1 MWSYLAKQAH
11 RIYMLNFDEALL
23 IGCLFWPLWGA
34 CVAGF
39 GGHWLGRRFASY
51 FTVVCLLFAFLT
63 AVYSLFIVGF
73 AHQRV
78 VIHLLTCFKL
88 PVLAGLWS
96 FSALPQGL
104 PGLVYQANWALLF
117 DSLTIVMLLV
127 ITSVSGLVHLY
138 ATSYMSADPHLARFF
153 ACLSLFTF
161 FMLMLVTAENYFQ
174 LFVGWEGVGLCSY
187 LLITFWYTRL
197 QANKSALQAVVVNK
211 VGDLAL
217 VLALLLIF
225 LVFHQTSFSYLFQTE
240 VLTLL
245 NLHFYVV
252 TWSCSLGE
260 MVGFLF
266 FIGAVAK
273 SAQIGLHTWLL
284 SAMEGPTPVSALLHA
299 ATMVTAGIFL
309 MIRSFPILE
318 YAPVTLNCMILL
330 GALTA
335 FFAAT
340 CGLVQHDIKKIIAFS
355 TCSQLGY
362 MFYACGLGNFSASLY
377 HLTNHAFFKAL
388 LFLCAGAV
396 IHLLQG
402 EQDLRRM
409 GGLVTIM
416 PITYTAMLI
425 ASLSLL
431 GFPFLSGFYSKDILI
446 ELAWA
451 HYTIPGTFAFW
462 LATMAAF
469 LTAFYSTRLLYYVFL
484 AAPNGYKV
492 MYKNAQEA
500 DEIML
505 SAFRPLIVASIFS
518 GFYLKTIFISFGA
531 PFFLSAGLNTVAG
544 FHVLMDSE
552 FLPFFIKLIP
562 VIFSFAGLVAALGCY
577 HYQPAFLALVKL
589 QTTPGP
595 FQNLQEFLV
604 KKWFF
609 DILYNHYV
617 GRPVFATG
625 YQLYIL
631 GDQGLLE
638 LVGPQGIFQQLSALV
653 APSGQVNATVYYNL
667 ALMAISLFIFVGG
680 VCL

>member
-1 MWSYLAKQAH
+1 MSFKSV
-11 RIYMLNFDEALL
+11 L
-23 IGCLFWPLWGA
+23 IGTLFWPLWSA
-34 CVAGF
+34 TVCGF
-39 GGHWLGRRFASY
+39 FGNYLGSYWAANFGVFA
-51 FTVVCLLFAFLT
+51 LLMSFLISCY
-63 AVYSLFIVGF
+63 AVLNLGFDSAQTIISLF
-73 AHQRV
+73 
-78 VIHLLTCFKL
+78 TCFSL
-88 PVLAGLWS
+88 PFPTLDT
-96 FSALPQGL
+96 
-104 PGLVYQANWALLF
+104 VYTVRWALLF
-117 DSLTIVMLLV
+117 DSLTVIMLFV
-127 ITSVSGLVHLY
+127 VTSVSGLVHLY
-138 ATSYMSADPHLARFF
+138 ATSYMSEDPHKSRFF
-153 ACLSLFTF
+153 SCLSLFTF

-217 VLALLLIF
+217 VLALLL
-225 LVFHQTSFSYLFQTE
+225 LVVTFNQTSFMYLFSPAALSQ
-240 VLTLL
+240 LTLE
-245 NLHFYVV
+245 FYMGN
-252 TWSCSLGE
+252 WSFSLGE
-260 MVGFLF
+260 VIGFLF

-309 MIRSFPILE
+309 MIRSHPIIA
-318 YAPVTLNCMILL
+318 YAPTTSTLMVLT

-362 MFYACGLGNFSASLY
+362 MFYACGLSNYVASLY

-396 IHLLQG
+396 IHTLQG

-409 GGLVTIM
+409 GGLVKVM
-416 PITYTAMLI
+416 PVTYISMLI

-446 ELAWA
+446 ELAWS
-451 HYTIPGTFAFW
+451 HYTIPATFAFW

-484 AAPNGYKV
+484 ANPNGYKV
-492 MYKNAQEA
+492 IYKTVHEA
-500 DEIML
+500 DEVML
-505 SAFRPLIVASIFS
+505 TAFRPLIIGSIFS
-518 GFYLKTIFISFGA
+518 GYMIKNVFISFGA
-531 PFFLSAGLNTVAG
+531 TFFATAGALNNIEG
-544 FHVLMDSE
+544 LHILMDAE

-562 VIFSFAGLVAALGCY
+562 VFFSFAGLFGAL
-577 HYQPAFLALVKL
+577 FLYSQK
-589 QTTPGP
+589 
-595 FQNLQEFLV
+595 NLLNQLTQMQMYSWLIKEIHFFFI
-604 KKWFF
+604 KKWMF
-609 DILYNHYV
+609 DILYNRYI
-617 GRPVFATG
+617 ATDIYKAG
-625 YQLYIL
+625 SKLYQL

-638 LVGPQGIFQQLSALV
+638 LIGPQGIFNALSKAPTTPNMPAPLQYNVALTTI
-653 APSGQVNATVYYNL
+653 SI
-667 ALMAISLFIFVGG
+667 LMFLFFSFF
-680 VCL
+680 

>member
-1 MWSYLAKQAH
+1 
-11 RIYMLNFDEALL
+11 MLNFAESLL

-34 CVAGF
+34 AVAGF
-39 GGHWLGRRFASY
+39 GANYLGRRLASY
-51 FTVVCLLFAFLT
+51 FAVVCLTFAFVI
-63 AVYSLFIVGF
+63 ACYSLFIVGF
-73 AHQRV
+73 DHQRV
-78 VIHLLTCFKL
+78 VITLFTCFQL
-88 PVLAGLWS
+88 PVSGWTSSGADP
-96 FSALPQGL
+96 AVQ
-104 PGLVYQANWALLF
+104 YQATWALLF
-117 DSLTIVMLLV
+117 DSLTIVMLFV

-225 LVFHQTSFSYLFQTE
+225 LVFHQTSFSHLFQTE

-245 NLHFYVV
+245 HLHFYIA
-252 TWSCSLGE
+252 TWSCSVGE

-318 YAPVTLNCMILL
+318 YAPVTLNCMIIV

-409 GGLVTIM
+409 GGLVSIM
-416 PITYTAMLI
+416 PMTYTAMLI

-446 ELAWA
+446 ELAWS

-484 AAPNGYKV
+484 AAPNGYKIF
-492 MYKNAQEA
+492 YKNAQEA

-505 SAFRPLIVASIFS
+505 WAFRPLIVGSIFC
-518 GFYLKTIFISFGA
+518 GFYIKTIFISFGA
-531 PFFLSAGLNTVAG
+531 PFFLSSGLNTVAG
-544 FHVLMDSE
+544 FHVLLDSE

-562 VIFSFAGLVAALGCY
+562 VIFSFGGLFTALFFYHHQATFVA
-577 HYQPAFLALVKL
+577 FVKL
-589 QTTPGP
+589 QMMPGL
-595 FQNLQEFLV
+595 LQDLQVFLV

-609 DILYNHYV
+609 DILYNHYI
-617 GRPVFATG
+617 GRPLFITG
-625 YQLYIL
+625 YQLYIV

-638 LVGPQGIFQQLSALV
+638 LLGPQGIFHQLAAVV
-653 APSGQVNATVYYNL
+653 APQPQRDATVYYNIAVTAMTVVIFFSG
-667 ALMAISLFIFVGG
+667 ALV
-680 VCL
+680 